1 MYSLFLNS
9 PFTDQL
15 TQSLCWTFIHSL
27 WQGLVFAL
35 VAASVVQLA
44 KRSAAVLRYY
54 LLSALFFLFMVTSM
68 VTFFRE
74 FKSLNLAAP
83 TRFAATMPA
92 LKQSVA
98 NVPAVASQ
106 ITNRTG
112 LSMVEKVTDFLNAHA
127 TVIVLLWFVLFCAK
141 SLQMLISIGSIQRL
155 RFYKTQIPPLFWR
168 NKIKELAD
176 QMKIKRMVL
185 LLESGIIKVPVV
197 IGFLKPVLLMP
208 IGLLANLPANEI
220 EAILLHELAHIQRK
234 DYFIN
239 LLQRFI
245 EVVFFFNPALLWISS
260 LIKEERENCC
270 DDIAITVTNNKATFI
285 QALISFQEFNATVPV
300 YGMAFGDGKNH
311 LLNRVK
317 RIILNKNKTLNTME
331 KTLFAGSIAAIVLLT
346 FSPVKKIFS
355 FTTLQNGNKES
366 GIFHTTKSSSQFD
379 AVNTINPY
387 SANGMAKVGM
397 EKGKNASKAMD
408 TVPAPSASQVPSDK
422 PEVAQNDNTNFFSS
436 INHDGRTTTIWMEA
450 ISTDGKKY
458 KIKKVNNKITALY
471 IDGVKIADEHLN
483 DYREM
488 ISKIE
493 AVDNNHTK
501 EAAENHEMS
510 NEVVQQKQHKK
521 NEEKMENQ
529 LKNIDLDQINQQIKE
544 ALSKIDFQKITI
556 ETEKALKNI
565 DWDKIKI
572 NVELALKDAQLQIK
586 NIDIEKIKKQIDE
599 SHQKIKKDNLNMKID
614 KEKINKQVDE
624 ALSFV
629 RKQIEKTKTL
639 NYKMDKEI
647 EDALR
652 IDRQQI
658 QRQWEPE

>member
-15 TQSLCWTFIHSL
+15 TQALCWTFIHSL
-27 WQGLVFAL
+27 WQGLVLAL
-35 VAASVVQLA
+35 MAASLVQFA
-44 KRSAAVLRYY
+44 KRSGAVLRYY
-54 LLSALFFLFMVTSM
+54 LLSALFFLFIVTSL

-74 FKSLNLAAP
+74 FKSLNPANTSRLAVN
-83 TRFAATMPA
+83 MPA
-92 LKQSVA
+92 AKQSVTV
-98 NVPAVASQ
+98 VPAIASQ

-112 LSMVEKVTDFLNAHA
+112 LSMVEKGTDFLNVHA
-127 TVIVLLWFVLFCAK
+127 TVIVLLWFVLFCTK
-141 SLQMLISIGSIQRL
+141 SLQMLVSIGYIQRL
-155 RFYKTQIPPLFWR
+155 RFYKTQRPPLFWK

-208 IGLLANLPANEI
+208 IGLLANLPTDEI
-220 EAILLHELAHIQRK
+220 EAILLHELAHIQRQ

-239 LLQRFI
+239 LLQSFI

-285 QALISFQEFNATVPV
+285 QALISFQEFNSTVPV

-311 LLNRVK
+311 VLNRVK

-355 FTTLQNGNKES
+355 FTTPQNGNKES
-366 GIFHTTKSSSQFD
+366 GIFQTTKSSSQID
-379 AVNTINPY
+379 AINTSNQPSFASGLVKGGI
-387 SANGMAKVGM
+387 
-397 EKGKNASKAMD
+397 EKWENASPLMD
-408 TVPAPSASQVPSDK
+408 TVPAPSASQVPLDK
-422 PEVAQNDNTNFFSS
+422 PDASQNDITNFFSS
-436 INHDGRTTTIWMEA
+436 INRDGTTTTIWMEA
-450 ISTDGKKY
+450 TSTDGKKY
-458 KIKKVNNKITALY
+458 KIKKVNNQITALY
-471 IDGVKIADEHLN
+471 IDGVKIADEHIN
-483 DYREM
+483 DYQAVIDRIETVENDHLKETAKE
-488 ISKIE
+488 SKT
-493 AVDNNHTK
+493 ADNY
-501 EAAENHEMS
+501 
-510 NEVVQQKQHKK
+510 VQQKDHKK
-521 NEEKMENQ
+521 RAEDIENQ
-529 LKNIDLDQINQQIKE
+529 KKDIDFDKINLEIKE
-544 ALSKIDFQKITI
+544 ALSKIDFQKINS

-572 NVELALKDAQLQIK
+572 NVEKALKDAQLQIK
-586 NIDIEKIKKQIDE
+586 NIDIEKIKKQIE
-599 SHQKIKKDNLNMKID
+599 QSQQKIKNENLKID

-624 ALSFV
+624 AFSIA
-629 RKQIEKTKTL
+629 RKQIENAKIL
-639 NYKMDKEI
+639 NYKMDKQI

-658 QRQWEPE
+658 QSQWEPE